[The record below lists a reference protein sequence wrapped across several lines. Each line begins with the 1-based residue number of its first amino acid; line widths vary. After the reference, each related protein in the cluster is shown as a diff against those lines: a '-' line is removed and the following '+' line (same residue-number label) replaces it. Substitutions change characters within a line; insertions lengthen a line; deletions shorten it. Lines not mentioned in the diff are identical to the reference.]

1 MKRPRDD
8 MIREALRLSQAGEG
22 CISRQ
27 IAMIAKLRAD
37 HHPTTE
43 ASRLLSEFH
52 TVQTLYKQAIARF
65 RKGLDEQR

>member
-1 MKRPRDD
+1 MRRTRED
-8 MIREALRLSQAGEG
+8 MIREALRLCQAGEG

-37 HHPTTE
+37 RHSTTE

-65 RKGLDEQR
+65 RNQMDEER